1 MTALLND
8 PRTTAASGCV
18 PGWRRAEKDLLTRAT
33 FLSSAVRAAVD
44 PAPGDAD
51 GLPEIDA
58 DEPWG
63 CAGVLDML
71 TSRCIAALGATGAA
85 DRRAERLGRLLVDL
99 QQLSLD
105 LYRHERGLRSRR
117 LADCAAGLSRLRTLP
132 SSADLLDKVC
142 EELVRRCGF
151 GRAVL
156 SRVSDGLWR
165 PWMAH
170 FSDGT
175 EFDGWFAAWVDQ
187 PIALDDADP
196 ESWLLNERRPTLV
209 PDTERTAVHRP
220 IIVDA
225 GHSRAYV
232 AAPVIA
238 GSEVVGFLH
247 ADHCPSGRGVDEVD
261 RDVLWAFAD
270 GFGRIYERSVLVER
284 LRAQRDHV
292 RDALAS
298 TGEVLDRLCDS
309 GIDLAWN
316 PSGMPA
322 GDQPGDGTSTTDP
335 AVLRE
340 LTVREGQVLELMA
353 SGATNGAIA
362 ERLVIAE
369 HTVKSHVKHI
379 LRKLGAVNRAQV
391 IAMAAGVGKGP
402 EARGRG
408 GANGP
413 SALR

>member
-1 MTALLND
+1 MTAQLND
-8 PRTTAASGCV
+8 SRTAAAAGCV
-18 PGWRRAEKDLLTRAT
+18 PGWRRVEMDLLARAA
-33 FLSSAVRAAVD
+33 LLRSAVRAEVD
-44 PAPGDAD
+44 PAAGAAA
-51 GLPEIDA
+51 GLPEIDP

-63 CAGVLDML
+63 CAEVLATL
-71 TSRCIAALGATGAA
+71 TARCITALRATGSA
-85 DRRAERLGRLLVDL
+85 DLRAEALGRLLVDVA
-99 QQLSLD
+99 QLSLD

-175 EFDGWFAAWVDQ
+175 EFEGWFAAWVDQ
-187 PIALDDADP
+187 PIDLGDADP
-196 ESWLLNERRPTLV
+196 ESWLLTERRPTLV

-298 TGEVLDRLCDS
+298 TGEMLDLLCDS

-316 PSGMPA
+316 PSGIPT
-322 GDQPGDGTSTTDP
+322 GDQPGDPASGADP

-340 LTVREGQVLELMA
+340 LTAREGEVLELMA
-353 SGATNGAIA
+353 AGATNGAIA

-391 IAMAAGVGKGP
+391 IAMAAGIADNP
-402 EARGRG
+402 AARRQ
-408 GANGP
+408 
-413 SALR
+413 SR

>member
-1 MTALLND
+1 MTAVLTD
-8 PRTTAASGCV
+8 ARAGVTESV
-18 PGWRRAEKDLLTRAT
+18 PGWRRAEQDLL
-33 FLSSAVRAAVD
+33 SRAALLWTALHAAARPDHGSAADLPAID
-44 PAPGDAD
+44 P
-51 GLPEIDA
+51 

-63 CAGVLDML
+63 CAEVLV
-71 TSRCIAALGATGAA
+71 ALA
-85 DRRAERLGRLLVDL
+85 DRCGAQLRAAGTSDARTESLGRLLVDVAQL
-99 QQLSLD
+99 QLD
-105 LYRHERGLRSRR
+105 LHRHDRGLQARR
-117 LADCAAGLSRLRTLP
+117 LADCAAGLSRLRALP
-132 SSADLLDKVC
+132 SSADLVDRVC

-156 SRVSDGLWR
+156 SRVSDGLWL

-175 EFDGWFAAWVDQ
+175 EFEGWFAAWVDQ
-187 PIALDDADP
+187 PIAIGDAGP
-196 ESWLLNERRPTLV
+196 ESLLLAERRPTLV

-247 ADHCPSGRGVDEVD
+247 ADHHPSGRRVDVVD

-270 GFGRIYERSVLVER
+270 GFGRIYERAVLVER

-292 RDALAS
+292 RDALTS
-298 TGEVLDRLCDS
+298 TGQMLDRLCDS
-309 GIDLAWN
+309 GIDLGWD
-316 PSGMPA
+316 PSGIPA
-322 GDQPGDGTSTTDP
+322 DDRVNRGSSTADP

-340 LTVREGQVLELMA
+340 LTAREGEVLLLIA
-353 SGATNGAIA
+353 AGATNGAIA
-362 ERLVIAE
+362 EQLVIAE

-391 IAMAAGVGKGP
+391 IAMAAGLACQPGP
-402 EARGRG
+402 YRPGR
-408 GANGP
+408 
-413 SALR
+413 SSE